1 MQPPDSS
8 LARCQSETAPAA
20 PNTSRSA
27 LAMAFLGME
36 KLAFIVSVI
45 ERKIS
50 FKKAVDKIPIRR
62 YGGYQPIFAMTD
74 PHRQH

>member
-1 MQPPDSS
+1 
-8 LARCQSETAPAA
+8 
-20 PNTSRSA
+20 